1 MTFDKFHDKKQK
13 KIEICVLDIH
23 SSKLTNVPYNVG
35 MIDSMN
41 IGERELGGKTLIWG
55 VYSRRVEIV
64 NSVVSVS
71 NCR

>member
-1 MTFDKFHDKKQK
+1 MTFDKFHDEKQK

-41 IGERELGGKTLIWG
+41 IGERELAGKTFIWG

-71 NCR
+71 KL

>member
-1 MTFDKFHDKKQK
+1 MTFDKFHDEKQK

-41 IGERELGGKTLIWG
+41 IGERELGGEDINLG
-55 VYSRRVEIV
+55 GLQ
-64 NSVVSVS
+64 
-71 NCR
+71 